1 MNPTK
6 TSADTTRARLVQAAH
21 DLMLE
26 KGYPS
31 TSVDEIC
38 KQAGATKGSF
48 YHHFQNRQA
57 LLVAALARWEEIV
70 AADLVDGATISD
82 PRARLL
88 AGSLVGVAANLDGFV
103 DLALAASINE
113 PVVAAALERTNAR
126 RIDWLMDALCDAGF
140 DREEAHD
147 RAIRA
152 LSGYLGLYQLQRT
165 LGETFDRT
173 ALVNQITA
181 MVENMLR

>member
-1 MNPTK
+1 MSRLSRTDW
-6 TSADTTRARLVQAAH
+6 TDAALAAMADTGTAGVNIEQLARSL
-21 DLMLE
+21 
-26 KGYPS
+26 G
-31 TSVDEIC
+31 T
-38 KQAGATKGSF
+38 TKGSF
-48 YHHFQNRQA
+48 YHHFQSRQA
-57 LLVAALARWEEIV
+57 FLVAALARWEEIV

-140 DREEAHD
+140 DREEAHE

>member
-1 MNPTK
+1 MSRLSRTDW
-6 TSADTTRARLVQAAH
+6 TDAALAAMADTGTAGVNIEQLARSL
-21 DLMLE
+21 
-26 KGYPS
+26 G
-31 TSVDEIC
+31 T
-38 KQAGATKGSF
+38 TKGSF

-140 DREEAHD
+140 DREEAHE

-173 ALVNQITA
+173 ALVNQITG

>member
-1 MNPTK
+1 MSRLSRTDW
-6 TSADTTRARLVQAAH
+6 TDAALAAMADTGTAGVNIEQLARSL
-21 DLMLE
+21 
-26 KGYPS
+26 G
-31 TSVDEIC
+31 T
-38 KQAGATKGSF
+38 TKGSF

-82 PRARLL
+82 PRDRLL
-88 AGSLVGVAANLDGFV
+88 AGSLVGVEANLDGFV
-103 DLALAASINE
+103 DLALAASIHE

-140 DREEAHD
+140 DRDEAHD

-165 LGETFDRT
+165 LGETFDRA
-173 ALVNQITA
+173 ALVNQVTA
-181 MVENMLR
+181 MVDNMLR